1 MASSITI
8 DCLVAVR
15 FWLTAPEVDW
25 RKPLSQSC
33 RNYHQPLSIESP
45 ASMQAEPQ
53 STRAQA
59 KSIIA
64 LLLTFTA
71 AMVDIVAYI
80 TIYHSFVAHMTGTT
94 VHLGNRLATGN
105 WTEAAKAGT
114 TVGSFV
120 AGSVLGRTIIEI
132 GARGRDRRVATVT
145 LLIEAG
151 LILGAIWLQPVLLG
165 QGESSLMDVCILLVL
180 LAGAMGLQTAT
191 LTRIGPLTIHT
202 TFVTGMLN
210 KLAQTLSQWFFWIHD
225 SRKQKI
231 GFAGI
236 LGQSGQNKAFRQ
248 SRYMLAIWF
257 TYMLGSVAGTWMNS
271 RWSVRTLYLA
281 VLVLVAS
288 AVTDQVQPLS
298 LEEETDQV

>member
-1 MASSITI
+1 
-8 DCLVAVR
+8 
-15 FWLTAPEVDW
+15 
-25 RKPLSQSC
+25 
-33 RNYHQPLSIESP
+33 LSIEFA

-59 KSIIA
+59 KSIIS
-64 LLLTFTA
+64 LLLTFMA

-80 TIYHSFVAHMTGTT
+80 TIYHTFVAHMTGTT
-94 VHLGNRLATGN
+94 VHLGNQLATGD
-105 WTEAAKAGT
+105 WTQAAKAGA

-132 GARGRDRRVATVT
+132 GARGRDRSIATVS
-145 LLIEAG
+145 LLIEAA

-165 QGESSLMDVCILLVL
+165 HGEPGLWHVSILLVL

-225 SRKQKI
+225 SRKQNVS
-231 GFAGI
+231 FADI
-236 LGQSGQNKAFRQ
+236 LGQSLANKAFCQ
-248 SRYMLAIWF
+248 SRLMLAIWF

-281 VLVLVAS
+281 VLVLVAA

-298 LEEETDQV
+298 LEEETDQM